1 MKRKVVNPD
10 PNHQKKIKIEEKLQD
25 KDLNDLIS
33 DEKEL
38 EKEIKYKTK
47 PHKSYSFIGSF
58 PNSPRFCFQ
67 DIFVKAGI
75 FEGIVR

>member
-47 PHKSYSFIGSF
+47 PHKS
-58 PNSPRFCFQ
+58 
-67 DIFVKAGI
+67 
-75 FEGIVR
+75 